1 MKLDMLDDNDEM
13 TGKRPIYYYPVADKR
28 IKHIQKVW
36 TNNVDKERNE
46 IRKNGGI
53 IVPSPYTD
61 EIGCG
66 MYCGW
71 TTDSIHPHTFKE
83 CCCCDETYDITDN
96 YSEIKEGGSYICNSC
111 WDEAKVNR
119 HTRAGAEG
127 KNIFCPH
134 CRSVS
139 KVYHFAWSALG
150 CSHCKNCIDK
160 TDWLIKEVA

>member
-1 MKLDMLDDNDEM
+1 RGEKKMKKKKDDWFDE
-13 TGKRPIYYYPVADKR
+13 
-28 IKHIQKVW
+28 H
-36 TNNVDKERNE
+36 
-46 IRKNGGI
+46 I
-53 IVPSPYTD
+53 IVVGSD
-61 EIGCG
+61 A
-66 MYCGW
+66 
-71 TTDSIHPHTFKE
+71 KA
-83 CCCCDETYDITDN
+83 N
-96 YSEIKEGGSYICNSC
+96 KAVKAKIKEGGDYICNSC
-111 WDEAKVNR
+111 WDESKVNR